1 MPAFTVS
8 KRATAPAAGPDQDPA
23 APTAWQLPGSLTR
36 KVILSA
42 LIGYFLL
49 VPAITGLVQHVT
61 PATVFVTAGTVA
73 FAGLVGWRVVLRDR
87 PGLGGVPW
95 AWLAVIVALAV
106 AVFAV
111 GRGPG
116 WLIILTVAAAACG
129 RFTASVRPALL
140 GAASCSGAGLIVI
153 GLQARA
159 AEAET
164 MTLVIIMPSMAAFLA
179 YASTKRN
186 ETLAELRQT
195 RAELA
200 RVAVAGERLRIARDL
215 HDLLGHSLS
224 LITLKAELSRRM
236 LDTDTTSAAR
246 EMAEL
251 EAVARQSLSDVREA
265 VAGYRQ
271 PDLIAELGAARQL
284 LAAAGLSC
292 QISTPADLSLPAGVD
307 TVLAWTVRE
316 GVTNVVRHAR
326 ATCAG
331 VTVTTA
337 DGRVIAEITDNGTG
351 PLAGPAGR
359 AGRAQRAGP
368 PAGREPD
375 GRPGPGGRL
384 PAPGHHP
391 DREAAVTIRI
401 MIAEDQA
408 MVRQALVALLGLE
421 PDIEVVAQAA
431 TGDEALAMAGKH
443 QPDVAV
449 LDIEMPGPSGID
461 VARQLRQ
468 DGFGGQVVI
477 VTTFGRPGYL
487 RAAMAAGAS
496 GFLLKDAPAV
506 QLAQAIRRVAA
517 GERVV
522 DPALAAA
529 ALAEGESPLTVRETD
544 VLAAAAN
551 HDAISEIAGRLHL
564 SPGTVRNHLSAAMQK
579 LGARN
584 RAEAVQMAQRKGWL

>member
-8 KRATAPAAGPDQDPA
+8 KRATAPAAGPYQDPT
-23 APTAWQLPGSLTR
+23 APEAWQLPGSLTR
-36 KVILSA
+36 KVVLSA

-49 VPAITGLVQHVT
+49 VPAITGLTQHVT

-95 AWLAVIVALAV
+95 AWLAVMVALAA

-116 WLIILTVAAAACG
+116 WLIILAVAAAACG
-129 RFTASVRPALL
+129 RFTASVRPAVF
-140 GAASCSGAGLIVI
+140 GAVSCSGAGLIAT
-153 GLQARA
+153 GLEARPT
-159 AEAET
+159 EAGT
-164 MTLVIIMPSMAAFLA
+164 MTLAIIVPSMAAFLA

-271 PDLIAELGAARQL
+271 PDLIAELGGAREL

-292 QISTPADLSLPAGVD
+292 QISTPPDLSLPAGVD

-337 DGRVIAEITDNGTG
+337 DGQVTAEITDNGTG
-351 PLAGPAGR
+351 PLAGPPGSGLAGLSER
-359 AGRAQRAGP
+359 VRQLGGNLMAGP
-368 PAGREPD
+368 APAG
-375 GRPGPGGRL
+375 GFRL
-384 PAPGHHP
+384 Q
-391 DREAAVTIRI
+391 VTIPTG
-401 MIAEDQA
+401 
-408 MVRQALVALLGLE
+408 RQ
-421 PDIEVVAQAA
+421 P
-431 TGDEALAMAGKH
+431 
-443 QPDVAV
+443 
-449 LDIEMPGPSGID
+449 
-461 VARQLRQ
+461 
-468 DGFGGQVVI
+468 
-477 VTTFGRPGYL
+477 
-487 RAAMAAGAS
+487 
-496 GFLLKDAPAV
+496 
-506 QLAQAIRRVAA
+506 
-517 GERVV
+517 
-522 DPALAAA
+522 
-529 ALAEGESPLTVRETD
+529 
-544 VLAAAAN
+544 
-551 HDAISEIAGRLHL
+551 
-564 SPGTVRNHLSAAMQK
+564 
-579 LGARN
+579 
-584 RAEAVQMAQRKGWL
+584 